1 MISRGMSAPS
11 PRGDRAIWSEMGRFL
26 RDRLPLRAM
35 EFGGRPMTRAIARPL
50 GSFLVALWAIST
62 VALASAEGWTLAADE
77 GGIRIWT
84 KLEGS
89 RPIKS
94 YRTETIVDA
103 SIERVAEI
111 LLDFDHYAA
120 WARAVSESRTIGRP
134 SREGVLG
141 YIRTDLPFPVADRDA
156 VQRAILRRDSD
167 GKVRIE
173 LRSVPDAIPAVSS
186 VVRMVDA
193 DAVIELE
200 PLPDGRTRIRQSG
213 YSDPGGSVPSFIINF
228 FIVDGP
234 LQMIQDLRKRAA
246 DASS

>member
-1 MISRGMSAPS
+1 
-11 PRGDRAIWSEMGRFL
+11 MGRFL
-26 RDRLPLRAM
+26 WDRLSLRAT
-35 EFGGRPMTRAIARPL
+35 EIGGRPMTRAIARPL
-50 GSFLVALWAIST
+50 GAFFVALGAIST
-62 VALASAEGWTLAADE
+62 VALASAEDWTLAAEE
-77 GGIRIWT
+77 GGIRVWT
-84 KLEGS
+84 KQEGS

-94 YRTETIVDA
+94 YRSETIVETP
-103 SIERVAEI
+103 IERIAEI

-120 WARAVSESRTIGRP
+120 WARAVSESRTIGHP
-134 SREGVLG
+134 SRGEVLG
-141 YIRTDLPFPVADRDA
+141 YIRTDLPFPIADRDA
-156 VQRAILRRDSD
+156 VQQATLRRESD
-167 GKVRIE
+167 GRVRIE